1 MSYSKY
7 NQLLAAWVINRIKK
21 GLYREISVASVVN
34 SLLFL
39 DFPVRGCNSET
50 TISPVDF
57 DKEDICLLFI
67 SLLTHFPLF
76 R

>member
-39 DFPVRGCNSET
+39 DLPVRDCDPEAT
-50 TISPVDF
+50 VDSVVF
-57 DKEDICLLFI
+57 G
-67 SLLTHFPLF
+67 
-76 R
+76 